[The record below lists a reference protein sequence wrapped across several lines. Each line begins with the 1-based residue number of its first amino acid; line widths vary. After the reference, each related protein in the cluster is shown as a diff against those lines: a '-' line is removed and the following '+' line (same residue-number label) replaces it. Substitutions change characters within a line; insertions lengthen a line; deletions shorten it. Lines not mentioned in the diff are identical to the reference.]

1 MAFSM
6 RKHSERISGPG
17 TFVGAVGNA
26 LHIMRHLA
34 HAAQPEGAAQIAR
47 TTRINT
53 STCFNILRT
62 LVAEGVVEFSDENKT
77 YRLSMGI
84 LEFALPVLGTNP
96 LDLIRPDLSRISREY
111 DILIALWNITAHERM
126 VLIDRMIESRIVHI
140 DISIGSRLPS
150 FVGAVGRCVAA
161 SRDLSEHELERK
173 YQELRW
179 ANPPGFE
186 AYLADVQ
193 RAGELGYAFDHS
205 NLYNVI
211 DIVGAV
217 VCDASGDARFGI
229 SAIGIAGQK
238 SPEELRKIGE
248 ALKATSNRIAK
259 NLLGA
264 AGYIRKEISSP
275 G

>member
-6 RKHSERISGPG
+6 QKYSERISGPG
-17 TFVGAVGNA
+17 TYVGAVGNT

-34 HAAQPEGAAQIAR
+34 HAAQPQGAAQIAR
-47 TTRINT
+47 ETRINT

-62 LVAEGVVEFSDENKT
+62 LVAEGVMEFTEATKT

-96 LDLIRPDLSRISREY
+96 LDLIRPDLARISREH
-111 DILIALWNITAHERM
+111 DILIALWQITAHERM
-126 VLIDRMIESRIVHI
+126 VLVDRVVESRIVHI
-140 DISIGSRLPS
+140 DIHIGSRLPS
-150 FVGAVGRCVAA
+150 FIGAVGRCVAA
-161 SRDLSEHELERK
+161 SRDLSAHELERK

-179 ANPPGFE
+179 ANPPGFD
-186 AYLADVQ
+186 AYLTDVQ
-193 RAGELGYAFDHS
+193 QTGKLGYAFDHS

-211 DIVGAV
+211 DIVGSV
-217 VCDASGDARFGI
+217 VCDASGDARFGV

-238 SPEELRKIGE
+238 SDEELCRIGE
-248 ALKATSNRIAK
+248 ALKAASDRIAM

-264 AGYIRKEISSP
+264 KTNP
-275 G
+275 GT